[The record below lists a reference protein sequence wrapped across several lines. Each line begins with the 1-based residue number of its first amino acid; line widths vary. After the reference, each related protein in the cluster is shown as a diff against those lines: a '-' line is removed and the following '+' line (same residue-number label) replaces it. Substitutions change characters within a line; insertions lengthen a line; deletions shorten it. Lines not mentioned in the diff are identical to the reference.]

1 MKHGV
6 LDNIAKETLFFAARN
21 NPNPCVNFANAFFGS
36 VPRHP
41 ILARALE
48 QIVMNVQSRNYGV
61 KPWAPTGPCV
71 LGRAITDVGYIES
84 KIGLFKGNDRYIW
97 NGEVI
102 VKHKC
107 NECGKSQE
115 WAKGNNYWTLWN
127 EKQFYCE
134 DAPLIFADERGWEE
148 AALM

>member
-1 MKHGV
+1 MRQHSTRIFWFSPKTSNLSKG
-6 LDNIAKETLFFAARN
+6 
-21 NPNPCVNFANAFFGS
+21 FGADS
-36 VPRHP
+36 YECPVEE
-41 ILARALE
+41 LWGQTMGA
-48 QIVMNVQSRNYGV
+48 
-61 KPWAPTGPCV
+61 
-71 LGRAITDVGYIES
+71 TDVGYIES

-97 NGEVI
+97 NDEVI
-102 VKHKC
+102 AKHKC

-115 WAKGNNYWTLWN
+115 WAKGNNYWTLWK